1 MKIKDGFSLVPF
13 ADGFAVVA
21 DEKLQMQNMVIS
33 LNKTSAFL
41 WERLQKG
48 CSAEELTNALCES
61 YDVDREIAVKDIERF
76 IGVLKTANVLE

>member
-1 MKIKDGFSLVPF
+1 MPF

-41 WERLQKG
+41 WKLLQNE
-48 CSAEELTNALCES
+48 SSVEQLTNALCES
-61 YDVDREIAVKDIERF
+61 YEVERETAQKDVENF